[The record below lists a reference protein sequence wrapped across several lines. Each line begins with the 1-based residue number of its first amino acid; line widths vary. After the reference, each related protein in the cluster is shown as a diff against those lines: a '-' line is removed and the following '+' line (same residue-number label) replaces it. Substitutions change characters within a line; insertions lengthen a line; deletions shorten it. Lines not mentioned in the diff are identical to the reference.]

1 MPAVGGPAV
10 LTVVEGRA
18 FAISDRG
25 GDIRGGVHGFV
36 HTDRRHLSR
45 FVITVDGG
53 PVTPIAS
60 STPTPFEALVVHRLS
75 NGDGNE
81 APAILSRRRTVA
93 GALRERIELWATST
107 SSITAHV
114 TLSVSADFAHIFDV
128 KAGSAGA
135 PAPISAVDGGFDL
148 VATSGE
154 WATQV
159 RWDQPPIRID
169 GDSVTWEVTASPHG
183 RSSLVLT
190 ALPVVEGE
198 PVLAIDDDDPVGNAV
213 AIRDVGGWWHG
224 RPSVTSTDA
233 RIVLAVEQALI
244 DLAALQI
251 RDVAHPGRVLVAAGA
266 PWFMTLFGRD
276 SLLTARMSLPFDAS
290 LAPGV
295 LLTLAELRG
304 HRYDP
309 VAEEEPGKILHEV
322 RHGAGGEPFT
332 QRSRYFGSVD
342 ATPLWLMVVADAWRW
357 GAIDS
362 ATLEQLSPAVV
373 AAVGWLDA
381 KGVPERFVSYVRQNE
396 AGLSNQGW
404 KDSWDGIT
412 FANGALPHPP
422 IALVEV
428 QGYAYAALLA
438 AADLAEELP
447 VSVLDTGDLR
457 QRAATLRD
465 SFNEQLWD
473 PRGWFALGMD
483 GSGQPIDA
491 LTTNPGHALWCGIA
505 EPALADQYLDRLLEE
520 DLWSGWGLRTLA
532 RSMGAY
538 DPLSYHNGS
547 VWPHDTAICA
557 AGAARYGR
565 WDVVDHLVDGALDAT
580 TRFSGRPPEL
590 FSGISRRDLPVPISY
605 PASCSPQAWSSASTL
620 LLTSTMLGLDVT
632 PDGPVV
638 TRPDLDAFEGFELNG
653 LGAHG
658 HHYDVRITGGQAIVE
673 LRPRR

>member
-1 MPAVGGPAV
+1 M
-10 LTVVEGRA
+10 
-18 FAISDRG
+18 
-25 GDIRGGVHGFV
+25 
-36 HTDRRHLSR
+36 
-45 FVITVDGG
+45 
-53 PVTPIAS
+53 
-60 STPTPFEALVVHRLS
+60 
-75 NGDGNE
+75 
-81 APAILSRRRTVA
+81 
-93 GALRERIELWATST
+93 
-107 SSITAHV
+107 
-114 TLSVSADFAHIFDV
+114 
-128 KAGSAGA
+128 
-135 PAPISAVDGGFDL
+135 
-148 VATSGE
+148 
-154 WATQV
+154 
-159 RWDQPPIRID
+159 
-169 GDSVTWEVTASPHG
+169 
-183 RSSLVLT
+183 LT
-190 ALPVVEGE
+190 ALPVVDGE
-198 PVLAIDDDDPVGNAV
+198 PILSMDGDDPVANAV

-233 RIVLAVEQALI
+233 RIVVAVEQALI

-251 RDVAHPGRVLVAAGA
+251 RDVAHPERVLVAAGA

-276 SLLTARMSLPFDAS
+276 SLLTTRMSLPFDAS

-304 HRYDP
+304 RRYDP
-309 VAEEEPGKILHEV
+309 AAEEEPGKILHEV

-332 QRSRYFGSVD
+332 QRGRYFGSVD

-357 GAIDS
+357 GAIDR

-373 AAVGWLDA
+373 AAVDWLEA
-381 KGVPERFVSYVRQNE
+381 QRLPEHFVSYARQNE
-396 AGLSNQGW
+396 AVSPTRVGRTRGTASRSPVERSLIRRSRSSRCRGTRTRHCW
-404 KDSWDGIT
+404 
-412 FANGALPHPP
+412 PP
-422 IALVEV
+422 LISPQSYRIPIWTPMTCV
-428 QGYAYAALLA
+428 
-438 AADLAEELP
+438 
-447 VSVLDTGDLR
+447 T
-457 QRAATLRD
+457 RAATLRD
-465 SFNEQLWD
+465 SFNEQFWD

-483 GSGQPIDA
+483 GSGRPIDA

-505 EPALADQYLDRLLEE
+505 DPALADQYLDRLLEE

-638 TRPDLDAFEGFELNG
+638 TRPDLEAFEGFELNG
-653 LGAHG
+653 LGA
-658 HHYDVRITGGQAIVE
+658 RRPS
-673 LRPRR
+673 LRRSDHRWQGDRRATAPR